1 MDFGWILCGL
11 FLELFCDLKKITR
24 NPPEIH
30 PEIHTEIHPEI
41 HPKSTPKSTPTPST
55 RHLPMCSPL
64 AVYIPPTPRPI
75 MHTTNVFFSR
85 QSTLVFSRRT
95 TRHQRLQP
103 SKPCEGSALQDVL
116 QFRHDAWLDIC
127 IEVMLRI
134 GVALISTAQPD
145 VEEVLTSMRVAFGQ
159 IIGNTGS
166 IQRHIEASTLAHVV
180 IGCPLLCDTAH
191 SGGPSERR

>member
-1 MDFGWILCGL
+1 MDFCFSVVLR
-11 FLELFCDLKKITR
+11 LKKIHQKSTR
-24 NPPEIH
+24 NPPRNPHRNPPRNSPEIH
-30 PEIHTEIHPEI
+30 PEIHTNTIH
-41 HPKSTPKSTPTPST
+41 TTPTNV
-55 RHLPMCSPL
+55 L
-64 AVYIPPTPRPI
+64 ATGLCTSHPHQDQLCTQS
-75 MHTTNVFFSR
+75 VFFSR